1 MRKVFILLFVAATT
15 VVYGQNKS
23 PGAYVELL
31 RSDLR
36 TGKVALITEVME
48 FTDAQSSA
56 FWPLHR
62 EYELERSKIGDE
74 NLKLIKAYAMHY
86 DRMTDEKATLM
97 VKKLFQLKESRL
109 ALKKKYFEKIGK
121 ALSPVVAAKFIQLE
135 NVINNLIDIQIAAE
149 LPLIESP
156 NVTEKK

>member
-1 MRKVFILLFVAATT
+1 MRKVLIFLFVAVTT

-23 PGAYVELL
+23 PSAYVELL
-31 RSDLR
+31 RSDVR
-36 TGKVALITEVME
+36 AQKVALITEVME

-62 EYELERSKIGDE
+62 EYELELSKIGDE

-86 DRMTDEKATLM
+86 DQMTDEKATLM

-135 NVINNLIDIQIAAE
+135 NVISNLIDIQIAAE
-149 LPLIESP
+149 LPLIEHA

>member
-1 MRKVFILLFVAATT
+1 MRKVLIFLFVAVTT

-23 PGAYVELL
+23 PSAYVELL
-31 RSDLR
+31 RSDVR
-36 TGKVALITEVME
+36 AQKVALITEVME

-62 EYELERSKIGDE
+62 EYELELSKIGDE
-74 NLKLIKAYAMHY
+74 NLKLIKAYAKHY

-97 VKKLFQLKESRL
+97 IKKLFQLKESRL

>member
-1 MRKVFILLFVAATT
+1 MRKVLIFLFVAVTT

-23 PGAYVELL
+23 PSAYVELL
-31 RSDLR
+31 RSDIR
-36 TGKVALITEVME
+36 AQKVALITEVME
-48 FTDAQSSA
+48 FTDAQSSV

-62 EYELERSKIGDE
+62 EYELELSKIDDE
-74 NLKLIKAYAMHY
+74 NLKLIKAYAKHY

>member
-1 MRKVFILLFVAATT
+1 MRKVLIVLFVAVTS

-23 PGAYVELL
+23 PSAYVELL
-31 RSDLR
+31 RSDVR
-36 TGKVALITEVME
+36 AQKVALITEVME

-62 EYELERSKIGDE
+62 EYELELSKIGDE
-74 NLKLIKAYAMHY
+74 NLKLIKAYAKHY
-86 DRMTDEKATLM
+86 DQMTDEKATLM

-135 NVINNLIDIQIAAE
+135 NVISNLIDIQIAAE
-149 LPLIESP
+149 LPLIEHA

>member
-1 MRKVFILLFVAATT
+1 MRKVLIVLFVAVTS

-23 PGAYVELL
+23 PSAYVELL
-31 RSDLR
+31 RSDVR
-36 TGKVALITEVME
+36 AQKVALITEVME
-48 FTDAQSSA
+48 FTDAQSST

-62 EYELERSKIGDE
+62 EYELELSKIGDE

-86 DRMTDEKATLM
+86 DQMTDEKATLM

-135 NVINNLIDIQIAAE
+135 NVISNLIDIQIAAE
-149 LPLIESP
+149 LPLIEHA

>member
-1 MRKVFILLFVAATT
+1 MRKVLIFLFVAVTT

-23 PGAYVELL
+23 PSAYVELL
-31 RSDLR
+31 RSDVR
-36 TGKVALITEVME
+36 AQKVALITEVME

-62 EYELERSKIGDE
+62 EYELELSKIGDE
-74 NLKLIKAYAMHY
+74 TLKLIKAYAKHY
-86 DRMTDEKATLM
+86 DQLTDEKATLM

-135 NVINNLIDIQIAAE
+135 NVISNLIDIQIAAE
-149 LPLIESP
+149 LPLIEHA